1 MNGPRADAAAPTGK
15 PATPKPAAP
24 KAAAP
29 EAATPEPATLKAAN
43 RPDHP
48 PKPRFALAVGVVGHR
63 LRHWDDAKHGT
74 DGRPLRAEQ
83 LQKIA
88 GDIQLALK
96 AIKSAAI
103 QAYRDHESL
112 FDDTPDAQRAPELT
126 LVSTL
131 ADGADTLAA
140 KAALDLGYAL
150 DVPLPFAVA
159 EYEKDFSS
167 VAVDGH
173 IPLQNFR
180 ALVGKARSVLQLPGQ
195 RRTEADTKQQGN
207 LKENRAYEAAGL
219 TVLNQ
224 ADILLAIW
232 DGEGSRGRGGTAEMV
247 AEAARQQ
254 IPIIHVD
261 ANGEAEPRILGGG
274 AGGELYV
281 AADAV
286 EDLTPVE
293 LEMGLARLVEDLVR
307 PPAAVP
313 SKREQLGLIERYAP
327 SLASEVD
334 ALRGFLHDRFRRRNL
349 RPEFPIMLAMS
360 GVRERRYTDYWPNA
374 PAELADGYLALSPQT
389 SECGPS
395 TAAILAEAY
404 GWADA
409 ISIRFAQVFR
419 SAVIANFTLAACTI
433 ILAAFSLVL
442 PPERKIFFVT
452 AELVMI
458 GLILVNTM
466 RGWWVGWHRRWFE
479 AREVAERLR
488 AALPL
493 WALGIRP
500 ATFFGQEP
508 TWTGWY
514 ARAIVRGQG
523 MRNARQNPDWL
534 AEAHSTL
541 QKVLRDQCTYHIK
554 SAEQM
559 GKLERRIELL
569 GLVLFFATFV
579 LALAF
584 LFYLLKYS
592 PSHGDIPLLPH
603 GTVVLYRAVIVV
615 TALSASLPALA
626 SAIYAIRIIG
636 DFGGSARRSERTL
649 AALESLQK
657 ATERDA
663 DDLRALRV
671 IARAAA
677 EAMLG
682 DVASWRLATE
692 SRALDIP

>member
-1 MNGPRADAAAPTGK
+1 MNGPRADTAAPTGNS
-15 PATPKPAAP
+15 ATPQG
-24 KAAAP
+24 
-29 EAATPEPATLKAAN
+29 AN
-43 RPDHP
+43 RSDHP
-48 PKPRFALAVGVVGHR
+48 PKPRFALAIGIVGHR
-63 LRHWDDAKHGT
+63 LRHWDDAKPRT
-74 DGRPLRAEQ
+74 DGRPLPAEQ

-88 GDIQLALK
+88 GDIQLALN

-103 QAYRDHESL
+103 KAYRDHEAL
-112 FDDTPDAQRAPELT
+112 FDDTPDAKQRAPELT

-131 ADGADTLAA
+131 ADGADTIAA

-150 DVPLPFAVA
+150 DVPLPFAPA
-159 EYEKDFSS
+159 DYEKDFNSD
-167 VAVDGH
+167 AVDGRE
-173 IPLQNFR
+173 PLQDFR
-180 ALVGKARSVLQLPGQ
+180 TLVGKARSVLQLPGQ

-224 ADILLAIW
+224 ADILLAVW
-232 DGEGSRGRGGTAEMV
+232 DGAGSRGRGGTAEMV
-247 AEAARQQ
+247 AEAARQR

-274 AGGELYV
+274 DELYV

-286 EDLTPVE
+286 EDLTPIE
-293 LEMGLARLVEDLVR
+293 LELGLAKLVEDLVR

-313 SKREQLGLIERYAP
+313 SKREQLGLIARYAP

-334 ALRGFLHDRFRRRNL
+334 ALKGFLGDRFRRRNL
-349 RPEFPIMLAMS
+349 RPEFPIMLAVA
-360 GVRERRYTDYWPNA
+360 GVRKCRPTDYRPNT
-374 PAELADGYLALSPQT
+374 PAELANGYMALSSPA
-389 SECGPS
+389 SDCGS
-395 TAAILAEAY
+395 TAAMILAEAY

-409 ISIRFAQVFR
+409 IGIRFAQVFR
-419 SAVIANFTLAACTI
+419 SAVVANFTLAACTI
-433 ILAAFSLVL
+433 ILAASSVAFD
-442 PPERKIFFVT
+442 PEKKIIFVFV
-452 AELVMI
+452 E
-458 GLILVNTM
+458 LILIGIILINTM
-466 RGWWVGWHRRWFE
+466 RGWWAGWHQRWFE

-488 AALPL
+488 TALPL

-514 ARAIVRGQG
+514 ARAIVRSQG
-523 MRNARQNPDWL
+523 MRNAGQNPNWL
-534 AEAHSTL
+534 ADAHSTL
-541 QKVLRDQCTYHIK
+541 QKVLDDQRSYHIK

-559 GKLERRIELL
+559 RKLEHRLELL
-569 GLVLFFATFV
+569 GLALFILTFA

-584 LFYLLKYS
+584 LVYLKYS
-592 PSHGDIPLLPH
+592 PSHRVDIPSLPH
-603 GTVVLYRAVIVV
+603 GTVVLYRTIILV

-626 SAIYAIRIIG
+626 SALYAIRIIG
-636 DFGGSARRSERTL
+636 DFGGIARRSERTL
-649 AALESLQK
+649 AALEALQK
-657 ATERDA
+657 AAKRDA

>member
-1 MNGPRADAAAPTGK
+1 MNGPRAAAAAPTGK
-15 PATPKPAAP
+15 PATPQASTP
-24 KAAAP
+24 KAANP
-29 EAATPEPATLKAAN
+29 PG
-43 RPDHP
+43 HP
-48 PKPRFALAVGVVGHR
+48 PKPRFALAIGIVGHR
-63 LRHWDDAKHGT
+63 LRHWGDAKEGT
-74 DGRPLRAEQ
+74 DGRPLRVKQ
-83 LQKIA
+83 LHKIA
-88 GDIQLALK
+88 SDIQLALK
-96 AIKSAAI
+96 AIKSAAV
-103 QAYRDHESL
+103 QAYHDHESL
-112 FDDTPDAQRAPELT
+112 FDDTPDVKQRAPELT

-131 ADGADTLAA
+131 ADGADTIAA
-140 KAALDLGYAL
+140 TAALDLGYAL

-167 VAVDGH
+167 DAVDGQ
-173 IPLQNFR
+173 IPLRNFR
-180 ALVGKARSVLQLPGQ
+180 SLLGKAHSILQLPGQ
-195 RRTEADTKQQGN
+195 RRTEGDTERQGH
-207 LKENRAYEAAGL
+207 LKENRAYEAAGV

-247 AEAARQQ
+247 AEAARQR

-274 AGGELYV
+274 GELYV

-293 LEMGLARLVEDLVR
+293 LETGLANLVEDLVR

-327 SLASEVD
+327 ALASETD
-334 ALRGFLHDRFRRRNL
+334 ALKGFLGDRFGRRNL
-349 RPEFPIMLAMS
+349 RPEFPIMLAMAW
-360 GVRERRYTDYWPNA
+360 VRKCRRTDYRPNA
-374 PAELADGYLALSPQT
+374 PAELADGYLALSRQA
-389 SECGPS
+389 SDCGPS
-395 TAAILAEAY
+395 TANILAEAY

-419 SAVIANFTLAACTI
+419 SAVVANFTLAAWTI
-433 ILAAFSLVL
+433 ILAVFSLTFDQEQKTLFVAAEFVL
-442 PPERKIFFVT
+442 
-452 AELVMI
+452 I
-458 GLILVNTM
+458 GLIVLNTVAGW
-466 RGWWVGWHRRWFE
+466 RGGWHRRWFE

-488 AALPL
+488 TALPL

-500 ATFFGQEP
+500 ATFFGREP

-514 ARAIVRGQG
+514 ARAIVRSQG
-523 MRNARQNPDWL
+523 MLNAGQNSDWL
-534 AEAHSTL
+534 ANAHSTL
-541 QKVLRDQCTYHIK
+541 QKVLDDQCSYHIK

-559 GKLERRIELL
+559 GELEHRLEIL
-569 GLVLFFATFV
+569 GLFLFIATLV
-579 LALAF
+579 LAVVFVGF
-584 LFYLLKYS
+584 LQLY
-592 PSHGDIPLLPH
+592 PPTHEH
-603 GTVVLYRAVIVV
+603 VVLV
-615 TALSASLPALA
+615 TAISASLPALA

-649 AALESLQK
+649 VALEALKRAAQ
-657 ATERDA
+657 RDA

>member
-15 PATPKPAAP
+15 PATP
-24 KAAAP
+24 
-29 EAATPEPATLKAAN
+29 EVAN

-48 PKPRFALAVGVVGHR
+48 PKPRFALAIGIVGHR
-63 LRHWDDAKHGT
+63 LRHWDDAKKGA
-74 DGRPLRAEQ
+74 DGRPLQADK

-103 QAYRDHESL
+103 QAYRDHGSL
-112 FDDTPDAQRAPELT
+112 FDDTPDAKQRAPELT

-131 ADGADTLAA
+131 ADGADTIAA

-150 DVPLPFAVA
+150 DVPLPFALA
-159 EYEKDFSS
+159 DYEKEFSS
-167 VAVDGH
+167 DAAAGH
-173 IPLQNFR
+173 IPLQDFR
-180 ALVGKARSVLQLPGQ
+180 TLVGKARSVLQLPGQ
-195 RRTEADTKQQGN
+195 RRTGADTKQQGD

-247 AEAARQQ
+247 AEAARQR

-261 ANGEAEPRILGGG
+261 ANGEAEPRILGR
-274 AGGELYV
+274 GGELYV

-293 LEMGLARLVEDLVR
+293 LEMGLAKLVEDLVR
-307 PPAAVP
+307 PPVP
-313 SKREQLGLIERYAP
+313 VPHKRGRRGLIERYAP
-327 SLASEVD
+327 SLASETV
-334 ALRGFLHDRFRRRNL
+334 ALKRFLGERFRRRNL

-360 GVRERRYTDYWPNA
+360 GVRDRRHTDYWPNA
-374 PAELADGYLALSPQT
+374 PTELAEGYLALSPPA
-389 SECGPS
+389 SDSGPS
-395 TAAILAEAY
+395 TANILAEAY
-404 GWADA
+404 GWADV

-419 SAVIANFTLAACTI
+419 SAVIANFTLAALTIVLAVFSLTFDQEQKTRFVIAESFFI
-433 ILAAFSLVL
+433 IL
-442 PPERKIFFVT
+442 
-452 AELVMI
+452 
-458 GLILVNTM
+458 ILFNTM

-488 AALPL
+488 TALPL

-514 ARAIVRGQG
+514 ARAIVRSQG
-523 MRNARQNPDWL
+523 MRNAKQNPDWL
-534 AEAHSTL
+534 ADAHSTL
-541 QKVLRDQCTYHIK
+541 QKVLDDQCSYHVK

-559 GKLERRIELL
+559 GKLERRIERL
-569 GLVLFFATFV
+569 GLFLFIATLL
-579 LALAF
+579 LALVFFGF
-584 LFYLLKYS
+584 LWRC
-592 PSHGDIPLLPH
+592 PPTHEH
-603 GTVVLYRAVIVV
+603 VVLV
-615 TALSASLPALA
+615 TAISASLPALA

-657 ATERDA
+657 AAERDA
-663 DDLRALRV
+663 SDLRALRV

>member
-15 PATPKPAAP
+15 PATP
-24 KAAAP
+24 
-29 EAATPEPATLKAAN
+29 EVAN

-48 PKPRFALAVGVVGHR
+48 PKPRFALAIGIVGHR
-63 LRHWDDAKHGT
+63 LRHWDDAKKGA
-74 DGRPLRAEQ
+74 DGRPLQADK

-88 GDIQLALK
+88 GDIRLALK

-103 QAYRDHESL
+103 QAYRDHGSL
-112 FDDTPDAQRAPELT
+112 FDDTPDAKQRAPELT

-131 ADGADTLAA
+131 ADGADTIAA

-150 DVPLPFAVA
+150 DVPLPFALA
-159 EYEKDFSS
+159 DYEKEFSS
-167 VAVDGH
+167 DAADGH
-173 IPLQNFR
+173 IPLQDFR
-180 ALVGKARSVLQLPGQ
+180 TLVGKARSVLQLPGQ
-195 RRTEADTKQQGN
+195 RRTRADTKQQGD

-247 AEAARQQ
+247 AEAARQR

-261 ANGEAEPRILGGG
+261 ANGEAEPRILGR
-274 AGGELYV
+274 GGELYV

-293 LEMGLARLVEDLVR
+293 LEMGLAKLVEDLVR

-313 SKREQLGLIERYAP
+313 NKGERRGLIERYAP
-327 SLASEVD
+327 SLASETV
-334 ALRGFLHDRFRRRNL
+334 ALERFLGERFRRRNL

-360 GVRERRYTDYWPNA
+360 GVRDRRHTDYWPNA
-374 PAELADGYLALSPQT
+374 PTELAEGYLALSPPA
-389 SECGPS
+389 SDSGPS
-395 TAAILAEAY
+395 TANILAEAY
-404 GWADA
+404 GWADV

-419 SAVIANFTLAACTI
+419 SAVIANFTLAALTI
-433 ILAAFSLVL
+433 ILAVFSLTFDQEQKAHFVIA
-442 PPERKIFFVT
+442 ESFFIV
-452 AELVMI
+452 
-458 GLILVNTM
+458 LILFNTM

-488 AALPL
+488 TALPL

-514 ARAIVRGQG
+514 ARAIVRSQG
-523 MRNARQNPDWL
+523 MRDAGQNPDWL
-534 AEAHSTL
+534 ADAHSTL
-541 QKVLRDQCTYHIK
+541 QKVLDDQCSYHVK

-559 GKLERRIELL
+559 GKLERRIERL
-569 GLVLFFATFV
+569 GLFLFIATLL
-579 LALAF
+579 LALVFFGF
-584 LFYLLKYS
+584 LWRC
-592 PSHGDIPLLPH
+592 PPTHEH
-603 GTVVLYRAVIVV
+603 VVLV
-615 TALSASLPALA
+615 TAISASLPALA

-649 AALESLQK
+649 AALELLQK
-657 ATERDA
+657 AAERDA
-663 DDLRALRV
+663 GDLRALRV

>member
-15 PATPKPAAP
+15 PATP
-24 KAAAP
+24 
-29 EAATPEPATLKAAN
+29 EADN

-48 PKPRFALAVGVVGHR
+48 PKPRFALAIGIVGHR
-63 LRHWDDAKHGT
+63 LRHWDDA

-96 AIKSAAI
+96 AIKGAAI
-103 QAYRDHESL
+103 QAYRDHGTL
-112 FDDTPDAQRAPELT
+112 FDDTPDAQQRAPELT

-131 ADGADTLAA
+131 ADGADTIAA

-150 DVPLPFAVA
+150 DVPLPFALA
-159 EYEKDFSS
+159 DYEKDFSS
-167 VAVDGH
+167 EAVDGRT
-173 IPLQNFR
+173 PLQDFR

-247 AEAARQQ
+247 AEAARQR

-261 ANGEAEPRILGGG
+261 ANGEAEPRILGG
-274 AGGELYV
+274 GGELYV

-293 LEMGLARLVEDLVR
+293 LEMGLAKLVEDLVR
-307 PPAAVP
+307 PPVAVP
-313 SKREQLGLIERYAP
+313 SEREQLGLIERRAP

-334 ALRGFLHDRFRRRNL
+334 TLKRFLGDRFRRRNF
-349 RPEFPIMLAMS
+349 RPEFPLMLAIAC
-360 GVRERRYTDYWPNA
+360 VRKCRLTDYRPNA
-374 PAELADGYLALSPQT
+374 PAELADGYLALLRQAFDG
-389 SECGPS
+389 GPS
-395 TAAILAEAY
+395 TAKILAEAY
-404 GWADA
+404 GWGDA

-419 SAVIANFTLAACTI
+419 SAVVANFTLAAWTI
-433 ILAAFSLVL
+433 ILAVFSLTFDQ
-442 PPERKIFFVT
+442 ERKALFVF
-452 AELVMI
+452 AEAVLI
-458 GLILVNTM
+458 GLIVFNTVAGW
-466 RGWWVGWHRRWFE
+466 RGSWHRRWFE

-488 AALPL
+488 TALPL

-514 ARAIVRGQG
+514 ARAIVRSQG
-523 MRNARQNPDWL
+523 MRNAGQNSDWL
-534 AEAHSTL
+534 ADAHSTL
-541 QKVLRDQCTYHIK
+541 QKVLRDQCSYHIR

-559 GKLERRIELL
+559 GKLEHRLELF
-569 GLVLFFATFV
+569 GLFLFVAT
-579 LALAF
+579 LALAAVFVGF
-584 LFYLLKYS
+584 LCLY
-592 PSHGDIPLLPH
+592 PPTHEH
-603 GTVVLYRAVIVV
+603 VVLV
-615 TALSASLPALA
+615 TAISASLPALA

-657 ATERDA
+657 AAARDA
-663 DDLRALRV
+663 GDLRALRV

>member
-1 MNGPRADAAAPTGK
+1 MNGPRAAAAPTGK
-15 PATPKPAAP
+15 PPMAEATDWA
-24 KAAAP
+24 
-29 EAATPEPATLKAAN
+29 
-43 RPDHP
+43 DHP
-48 PKPRFALAVGVVGHR
+48 PKPRFALAIGIVGHR
-63 LRHWDDAKHGT
+63 LRHWDDAKKGT
-74 DGRPLRAEQ
+74 DGRPWRTEQ

-96 AIKSAAI
+96 AVKSAAI

-112 FDDTPDAQRAPELT
+112 FDDTPDAKQRAPELT

-131 ADGADTLAA
+131 ADGADTIAA

-150 DVPLPFAVA
+150 DVPLPFALA
-159 EYEKDFSS
+159 DYEKDFSS
-167 VAVDGH
+167 DAVDGH

-180 ALVGKARSVLQLPGQ
+180 ALVGQARSVLQLPGQ
-195 RRTEADTKQQGN
+195 RRTEADTKKQGN

-247 AEAARQQ
+247 AEAARQR

-261 ANGEAEPRILGGG
+261 ANGEAEPRILGR
-274 AGGELYV
+274 GGELYV

-293 LEMGLARLVEDLVR
+293 LEMGLAKLVEDLVR

-313 SKREQLGLIERYAP
+313 NEGERLGLIERYAP
-327 SLASEVD
+327 SLASETD
-334 ALRGFLHDRFRRRNL
+334 ALKRFLGDRFRRRNL
-349 RPEFPIMLAMS
+349 RPEFPIMLAMAW
-360 GVRERRYTDYWPNA
+360 VRKCRPTDYRPN
-374 PAELADGYLALSPQT
+374 PPTELADGYLALSPPA
-389 SECGPS
+389 SDRGPS
-395 TAAILAEAY
+395 TATILAEAY

-419 SAVIANFTLAACTI
+419 SAVIANFTLAALTI
-433 ILAAFSLVL
+433 ILAVFSLTFDQGQKALFVVAESVL
-442 PPERKIFFVT
+442 
-452 AELVMI
+452 I
-458 GLILVNTM
+458 GLILINTM

-479 AREVAERLR
+479 SREVAERLR
-488 AALPL
+488 TALPL

-514 ARAIVRGQG
+514 ARAIVRSQG

-534 AEAHSTL
+534 ADAHSTL
-541 QKVLRDQCTYHIK
+541 QKVLGDQCTYHIR

-559 GKLERRIELL
+559 GKLERRIERL
-569 GLVLFFATFV
+569 GLFLFFATLL
-579 LALAF
+579 LALVF
-584 LFYLLKYS
+584 LGFLWLCR
-592 PSHGDIPLLPH
+592 PTHEH
-603 GTVVLYRAVIVV
+603 VVLV
-615 TALSASLPALA
+615 TAISASLPALA

-649 AALESLQK
+649 AALELLQEAAK
-657 ATERDA
+657 RDA

>member
-15 PATPKPAAP
+15 PAMA
-24 KAAAP
+24 
-29 EAATPEPATLKAAN
+29 EAAD

-48 PKPRFALAVGVVGHR
+48 PKPRFALAIGIVGHR
-63 LRHWDDAKHGT
+63 LRHWDDEKNAT
-74 DGRPLRAEQ
+74 DGRPLRTEQ

-88 GDIQLALK
+88 GDIELALK
-96 AIKSAAI
+96 AVKSAAI
-103 QAYRDHESL
+103 EAYRDHKSL
-112 FDDTPDAQRAPELT
+112 FDDTPDAKQRAPELT

-131 ADGADTLAA
+131 ADGADTIAA
-140 KAALDLGYAL
+140 KAALDIGYAL
-150 DVPLPFAVA
+150 DVPLPFALA
-159 EYEKDFSS
+159 DYEMDFSS
-167 VAVDGH
+167 VAVDGR

-180 ALVGKARSVLQLPGQ
+180 TLVEQARSVLQLPGQ

-247 AEAARQQ
+247 AEAARQR

-261 ANGEAEPRILGGG
+261 ANGEAKPRILGR
-274 AGGELYV
+274 GGELYV

-286 EDLTPVE
+286 EDLRPVD
-293 LEMGLARLVEDLVR
+293 LEMGLAKLVEDLVR
-307 PPAAVP
+307 PPVP
-313 SKREQLGLIERYAP
+313 VPHKRGWLGLIERYAP
-327 SLASEVD
+327 SLASETD
-334 ALRGFLHDRFRRRNL
+334 ALKRFLRDRFRRRNL

-360 GVRERRYTDYWPNA
+360 GVRDRSHTDYWPNA
-374 PAELADGYLALSPQT
+374 PAELAEGYLALSPPAPD
-389 SECGPS
+389 SGPS
-395 TAAILAEAY
+395 TAKILAEAY

-419 SAVIANFTLAACTI
+419 SAVIANFTLAALTI
-433 ILAAFSLVL
+433 ILAAFSLAL
-442 PPERKIFFVT
+442 SPDRKIVFVGV
-452 AELVMI
+452 ELVLI
-458 GLILVNTM
+458 GLILINTM
-466 RGWWVGWHRRWFE
+466 RGWWTGWHRRWFE

-514 ARAIVRGQG
+514 ARAIVRSQG
-523 MRNARQNPDWL
+523 MRNARQDPNWL
-534 AEAHSTL
+534 ADAHSTL
-541 QKVLRDQCTYHIK
+541 QKALDDQRTYHIK
-554 SAEQM
+554 SAAQM
-559 GKLERRIELL
+559 GKLERRIELF
-569 GLVLFFATFV
+569 GLVLFIATFV
-579 LALAF
+579 LGAAF
-584 LFYLLKYS
+584 LVYLKCS
-592 PSHGDIPLLPH
+592 PPHVVDIPSLPP
-603 GTVVLYRAVIVV
+603 GTVVRNWDAILV
-615 TALSASLPALA
+615 TALSASLPAAA
-626 SAIYAIRIIG
+626 SALYAIRIIG

-649 AALESLQK
+649 AALESLQR
-657 ATERDA
+657 AAERDA
-663 DDLRALRV
+663 GDLRALRV

>member
-15 PATPKPAAP
+15 PATP
-24 KAAAP
+24 
-29 EAATPEPATLKAAN
+29 EVAN
-43 RPDHP
+43 RSDHP
-48 PKPRFALAVGVVGHR
+48 PKPRFALAIGIVGHR
-63 LRHWDDAKHGT
+63 LRHWDDA
-74 DGRPLRAEQ
+74 DGRPLPAEQ

-103 QAYRDHESL
+103 QAYRDHGAL
-112 FDDTPDAQRAPELT
+112 FDDTPNAQRRAPELT

-131 ADGADTLAA
+131 ADGADTIAA

-159 EYEKDFSS
+159 DYEKDFSS
-167 VAVDGH
+167 DAVDGH
-173 IPLQNFR
+173 TPLQDFR

-195 RRTEADTKQQGN
+195 RRTEADTKKQGN

-247 AEAARQQ
+247 AEAARQR

-261 ANGEAEPRILGGG
+261 ANGEAEPRILGDGS
-274 AGGELYV
+274 ELYV

-293 LEMGLARLVEDLVR
+293 LEMGLAKLVEDLVR
-307 PPAAVP
+307 PPAAVTN
-313 SKREQLGLIERYAP
+313 KRGRPGLIERYAP
-327 SLASEVD
+327 SLASETV
-334 ALRGFLHDRFRRRNL
+334 ALKRFLGDRFRRRNL
-349 RPEFPIMLAMS
+349 RPEFPIMLAVAW
-360 GVRERRYTDYWPNA
+360 VRKCRLTDYRPNP
-374 PAELADGYLALSPQT
+374 PAELAEGYLALSPPA
-389 SECGPS
+389 SDSGPS
-395 TAAILAEAY
+395 TAKILAEAY

-419 SAVIANFTLAACTI
+419 SAVVANFTLAALTI
-433 ILAAFSLVL
+433 ILATFSLTL
-442 PPERKIFFVT
+442 SQDRKIVFV
-452 AELVMI
+452 AIEFVLI
-458 GLILVNTM
+458 GLVLINTM
-466 RGWWVGWHRRWFE
+466 RGWWAGWHRRWFE

-488 AALPL
+488 TALPL

-514 ARAIVRGQG
+514 ARAIVRS
-523 MRNARQNPDWL
+523 QNPEWL

-541 QKVLRDQCTYHIK
+541 QKVLDDQCTYHIR

-559 GKLERRIELL
+559 GKLERRIERL
-569 GLVLFFATFV
+569 GLALFILTFV
-579 LALAF
+579 LAMAF
-584 LFYLLKYS
+584 LVYLKYS
-592 PSHGDIPLLPH
+592 PSHRFDIPSLPH
-603 GTVVLYRAVIVV
+603 GTVVLYKAVILV

-649 AALESLQK
+649 AALELLQK
-657 ATERDA
+657 AAARDA

>member
-15 PATPKPAAP
+15 PATPK
-24 KAAAP
+24 
-29 EAATPEPATLKAAN
+29 AAN

-48 PKPRFALAVGVVGHR
+48 PKPRFTLAIGIVGHR
-63 LRHWDDAKHGT
+63 LRHWDDAKKGA

-88 GDIQLALK
+88 GDIQLVLK

-103 QAYRDHESL
+103 QAYRDHGAL
-112 FDDTPDAQRAPELT
+112 FDDTPDAEQRAPELT

-131 ADGADTLAA
+131 ADGADTIAA

-167 VAVDGH
+167 DAVDGR

-180 ALVGKARSVLQLPGQ
+180 ALVAQARSVLQLPGQ
-195 RRTEADTKQQGN
+195 RRTEADTEKQGN

-261 ANGEAEPRILGGG
+261 ANGRAEPRILGGG
-274 AGGELYV
+274 SELYV
-281 AADAV
+281 TADAV

-293 LEMGLARLVEDLVR
+293 LAMGLAKLVEDLVR
-307 PPAAVP
+307 PPAEAP
-313 SKREQLGLIERYAP
+313 SELERLGLIERHAP

-334 ALRGFLHDRFRRRNL
+334 TLKRFLGDRFRRWNF

-360 GVRERRYTDYWPNA
+360 GVRDRRHTDYQPKA
-374 PAELADGYLALSPQT
+374 PAELADGYLALSPPAPD
-389 SECGPS
+389 CGPS
-395 TAAILAEAY
+395 TAMILAEAY
-404 GWADA
+404 GWADT

-419 SAVIANFTLAACTI
+419 SAVVANFTLAACTI
-433 ILAAFSLVL
+433 ILAVFSLSFDQEQKILFVFAEAVL
-442 PPERKIFFVT
+442 
-452 AELVMI
+452 I
-458 GLILVNTM
+458 GLIVFNTVAGW
-466 RGWWVGWHRRWFE
+466 RGGWHRRWFE

-488 AALPL
+488 TALPL

-514 ARAIVRGQG
+514 ARAIVRSQG
-523 MRNARQNPDWL
+523 MRNAGQNSNWL
-534 AEAHSTL
+534 ADAHSTL
-541 QKVLRDQCTYHIK
+541 QKVLDDQCSYHVK

-559 GKLERRIELL
+559 GKLEHRLELL
-569 GLVLFFATFV
+569 GLFLFIATLV
-579 LALAF
+579 LAVVFVGF
-584 LFYLLKYS
+584 LYLY
-592 PSHGDIPLLPH
+592 PPTHEN
-603 GTVVLYRAVIVV
+603 VVLV
-615 TALSASLPALA
+615 TAISASLPALA

-649 AALESLQK
+649 AALELLKK
-657 ATERDA
+657 AAERDA
-663 DDLRALRV
+663 GDLRALRV

>member
-15 PATPKPAAP
+15 PATP
-24 KAAAP
+24 
-29 EAATPEPATLKAAN
+29 EAAK

-48 PKPRFALAVGVVGHR
+48 PKPRFALAIGIVGHR
-63 LRHWDDAKHGT
+63 LRHWDDAKQGT

-103 QAYRDHESL
+103 QAYRDHKAL
-112 FDDTPDAQRAPELT
+112 FDDTPDPQQRAPELI

-131 ADGADTLAA
+131 ADGADTIAA
-140 KAALDLGYAL
+140 KAALDLDYAL
-150 DVPLPFAVA
+150 DVPLPFALA
-159 EYEKDFSS
+159 EYEKDFSAD
-167 VAVDGH
+167 AVDGQ

-180 ALVGKARSVLQLPGQ
+180 ALVGQARSVLQLPGQ
-195 RRTEADTKQQGN
+195 RRTEADTEYQGK

-247 AEAARQQ
+247 AEAARQR

-274 AGGELYV
+274 SELYV

-293 LEMGLARLVEDLVR
+293 LAMGLAKLVEDLVR

-313 SKREQLGLIERYAP
+313 SKREQLGLIARYAP

-334 ALRGFLHDRFRRRNL
+334 ALKAFLDDRFRRRNL

-360 GVRERRYTDYWPNA
+360 GVRERRHADYWPNA
-374 PAELADGYLALSPQT
+374 PAELADGYLALAPPATGCS
-389 SECGPS
+389 SS
-395 TAAILAEAY
+395 TAAVLAEAY

-419 SAVIANFTLAACTI
+419 GAVIANFTLAACTI

-442 PPERKIFFVT
+442 PPERKVFFVT
-452 AELVMI
+452 AELVLI
-458 GLILVNTM
+458 GLILINTM

-514 ARAIVRGQG
+514 ARAIVRSQG
-523 MRNARQNPDWL
+523 MRNATQNPHWL
-534 AEAHSTL
+534 AGAHSTL
-541 QKVLRDQCTYHIK
+541 QKVLRDQCAYHIK

-592 PSHGDIPLLPH
+592 PSHGDIPSLPH

-649 AALESLQK
+649 AALELLQK
-657 ATERDA
+657 AAERDA

>member
-1 MNGPRADAAAPTGK
+1 MNGPGADAAAPTDK
-15 PATPKPAAP
+15 PGT
-24 KAAAP
+24 P
-29 EAATPEPATLKAAN
+29 EAAN
-43 RPDHP
+43 RSDQP
-48 PKPRFALAVGVVGHR
+48 PKPRFALAIGIVGHR
-63 LRHWDDAKHGT
+63 LRHWDDA
-74 DGRPLRAEQ
+74 DGRPLRPEQ
-83 LQKIA
+83 LQNIA

-96 AIKSAAI
+96 AVKSAAI
-103 QAYRDHESL
+103 QAYRDHGAL
-112 FDDTPDAQRAPELT
+112 FDDTPDAQQRAPELT

-131 ADGADTLAA
+131 ADGADTIAA

-150 DVPLPFAVA
+150 DVPLPFALA
-159 EYEKDFSS
+159 DYEKDFSS
-167 VAVDGH
+167 DAVDGH
-173 IPLQNFR
+173 IPLQDFR

-247 AEAARQQ
+247 AEAARQR

-261 ANGEAEPRILGGG
+261 ANGRSEPRILGGG
-274 AGGELYV
+274 SELYV

-293 LEMGLARLVEDLVR
+293 LAMGLAKLVEDLVR

-313 SKREQLGLIERYAP
+313 SEREQLGLIERRAP

-334 ALRGFLHDRFRRRNL
+334 TLKRFLGDRFRRRNF
-349 RPEFPIMLAMS
+349 RPEFPLMLAIAW
-360 GVRERRYTDYWPNA
+360 VRKCRLTDYRPNA
-374 PAELADGYLALSPQT
+374 PAELADGYLALSRQA
-389 SECGPS
+389 SDGRPS
-395 TAAILAEAY
+395 TAKILAEAY

-419 SAVIANFTLAACTI
+419 SAVVANFTLAAWTI
-433 ILAAFSLVL
+433 ILAAFSLTFDQEQKALFVFAEAVL
-442 PPERKIFFVT
+442 
-452 AELVMI
+452 I
-458 GLILVNTM
+458 GLIVFNTVAGW
-466 RGWWVGWHRRWFE
+466 RGSWHRRWFE

-488 AALPL
+488 TALPL

-514 ARAIVRGQG
+514 ARAIVRSQG
-523 MRNARQNPDWL
+523 MRNAGQNSDWL
-534 AEAHSTL
+534 ADAHSTL
-541 QKVLRDQCTYHIK
+541 QKVLRDQCSYHIK

-559 GKLERRIELL
+559 GKLEHRIELL
-569 GLVLFFATFV
+569 GLALFILTFG
-579 LALAF
+579 LAVVFF
-584 LFYLLKYS
+584 LYLKYW
-592 PSHGDIPLLPH
+592 PSHGVAIPSPP
-603 GTVVLYRAVIVV
+603 GTVVLHRTVIVV

-626 SAIYAIRIIG
+626 SALYAIRIIG
-636 DFGGSARRSERTL
+636 DFGSIARRSERTL

-657 ATERDA
+657 AAERDA

>member
-15 PATPKPAAP
+15 PATP
-24 KAAAP
+24 
-29 EAATPEPATLKAAN
+29 EVAN

-48 PKPRFALAVGVVGHR
+48 PKPRFALAIGIVGHR
-63 LRHWDDAKHGT
+63 LRHWDDAKKGA
-74 DGRPLRAEQ
+74 DGRPLQADK

-88 GDIQLALK
+88 GDIRLALK

-103 QAYRDHESL
+103 QAYRDHGSL
-112 FDDTPDAQRAPELT
+112 FDDTPDAKQRAPELT

-131 ADGADTLAA
+131 ADGADTIAA

-150 DVPLPFAVA
+150 DVPLPFALA
-159 EYEKDFSS
+159 DYEKEFSS
-167 VAVDGH
+167 DAAAGH
-173 IPLQNFR
+173 IPLQDFR
-180 ALVGKARSVLQLPGQ
+180 TLVGKARSVLQLPGQ
-195 RRTEADTKQQGN
+195 RRTRADTKQQGD

-247 AEAARQQ
+247 AEAARQR

-261 ANGEAEPRILGGG
+261 ANGEAEPRILGR
-274 AGGELYV
+274 GGELYV

-293 LEMGLARLVEDLVR
+293 LEMGLAKLVEDLVR

-313 SKREQLGLIERYAP
+313 NKGERRGLIERYAP
-327 SLASEVD
+327 SLASETV
-334 ALRGFLHDRFRRRNL
+334 ALERFLGERFRRRNL

-360 GVRERRYTDYWPNA
+360 GVRDRRHTDYWPNA
-374 PAELADGYLALSPQT
+374 PTELAEGYLALSPPA
-389 SECGPS
+389 SDSGPS
-395 TAAILAEAY
+395 TANILAEAY
-404 GWADA
+404 GWADV

-419 SAVIANFTLAACTI
+419 SAVIANFTLAALTI
-433 ILAAFSLVL
+433 ILAVFSLTFDQEQKAHFVIA
-442 PPERKIFFVT
+442 ESFFIV
-452 AELVMI
+452 
-458 GLILVNTM
+458 LILFNTM

-488 AALPL
+488 TALPL

-514 ARAIVRGQG
+514 ARAIVRSQG
-523 MRNARQNPDWL
+523 MRDAGQNPDWL
-534 AEAHSTL
+534 ADAHSTL
-541 QKVLRDQCTYHIK
+541 QKVLDDQCSYHVK

-559 GKLERRIELL
+559 GKLERRIERL
-569 GLVLFFATFV
+569 GLFLFIATLL
-579 LALAF
+579 LALVFFGF
-584 LFYLLKYS
+584 LWRC
-592 PSHGDIPLLPH
+592 PPTHEH
-603 GTVVLYRAVIVV
+603 VVLV
-615 TALSASLPALA
+615 TAISASLPALA

-649 AALESLQK
+649 AALELLQK
-657 ATERDA
+657 AAERDA
-663 DDLRALRV
+663 GDLRALRV

>member
-1 MNGPRADAAAPTGK
+1 MNGPLADPAAPTGK
-15 PATPKPAAP
+15 PATPQ
-24 KAAAP
+24 
-29 EAATPEPATLKAAN
+29 AATPEAAN
-43 RPDHP
+43 RSDHP
-48 PKPRFALAVGVVGHR
+48 PKPRFALAIGIVGHR
-63 LRHWDDAKHGT
+63 LKHWDDAKGI
-74 DGRPLRAEQ
+74 DGRSLRTEY

-88 GDIQLALK
+88 GDVHLALK

-103 QAYRDHESL
+103 QAYHDHEPL
-112 FDDTPDAQRAPELT
+112 FDDAADAKQRAPELT
-126 LVSTL
+126 LVSAL
-131 ADGADTLAA
+131 ADGADTIAA

-150 DVPLPFAVA
+150 DVPLPFALV

-167 VAVDGH
+167 VAVDGQ

-180 ALVGKARSVLQLPGQ
+180 ALVGNARSVLQLPGQ
-195 RRTEADTKQQGN
+195 RRTEADTKRQGN

-247 AEAARQQ
+247 AEAARQR

-261 ANGEAEPRILGGG
+261 ANGEAKPRILGGG
-274 AGGELYV
+274 DKLYV

-293 LEMGLARLVEDLVR
+293 LEMGLAKLVEDLVR

-313 SKREQLGLIERYAP
+313 SKHEQLGLIERYAP
-327 SLASEVD
+327 ALASETD
-334 ALRGFLHDRFRRRNL
+334 ALKRFLGDRFRRRNL
-349 RPEFPIMLAMS
+349 RPEFPIVLAMS
-360 GVRERRYTDYWPNA
+360 GVRDRRHTDYWPNA
-374 PAELADGYLALSPQT
+374 PAELAEGYLALSPPA
-389 SECGPS
+389 SGCGPS
-395 TAAILAEAY
+395 TAKILAEAY

-419 SAVIANFTLAACTI
+419 SAVIANFTLAALTI
-433 ILAAFSLVL
+433 ILAAFSLTL
-442 PPERKIFFVT
+442 SPERKIVFV
-452 AELVMI
+452 AIEFVLI
-458 GLILVNTM
+458 GLILINTM

-488 AALPL
+488 TALPL

-500 ATFFGQEP
+500 AIFFGQEP

-514 ARAIVRGQG
+514 ARAIVRSQG

-534 AEAHSTL
+534 ADAHSTL

-569 GLVLFFATFV
+569 GLFLFFATLL
-579 LALAF
+579 LALVFVGF
-584 LFYLLKYS
+584 LWLC
-592 PSHGDIPLLPH
+592 PPTHEH
-603 GTVVLYRAVIVV
+603 VVLV
-615 TALSASLPALA
+615 TAISASLPALA
-626 SAIYAIRIIG
+626 SAIYAIRVIG

-649 AALESLQK
+649 AALELLQK
-657 ATERDA
+657 AAERDA

>member
-15 PATPKPAAP
+15 PATP
-24 KAAAP
+24 
-29 EAATPEPATLKAAN
+29 EAAN
-43 RPDHP
+43 RLDHP
-48 PKPRFALAVGVVGHR
+48 PKPRFALAIGIVGHR
-63 LRHWDDAKHGT
+63 LRHWDDAKKGA
-74 DGRPLRAEQ
+74 DGRPLRADQ

-103 QAYRDHESL
+103 QAYRDHGSL
-112 FDDTPDAQRAPELT
+112 FDDTPDAKQRAPELT

-131 ADGADTLAA
+131 ADGADTIAA

-150 DVPLPFAVA
+150 DVPLPFALA
-159 EYEKDFSS
+159 DYEKDFSS
-167 VAVDGH
+167 DAVDGH
-173 IPLQNFR
+173 MPLQEFR
-180 ALVGKARSVLQLPGQ
+180 TLVAQARSVLQLPGQ
-195 RRTEADTKQQGN
+195 RRSEADTKQQGN

-247 AEAARQQ
+247 AEAARQR
-254 IPIIHVD
+254 IPIIHVN
-261 ANGEAEPRILGGG
+261 ANGEAEPRILGG
-274 AGGELYV
+274 GGELYV

-293 LEMGLARLVEDLVR
+293 LEMGLAKLVEDLVR

-313 SKREQLGLIERYAP
+313 SKRKPPGLIERHAP
-327 SLASEVD
+327 SLASETD
-334 ALRGFLHDRFRRRNL
+334 ALKWFLSDRFRRRNL

-360 GVRERRYTDYWPNA
+360 GVRERRYTDYWPSA
-374 PAELADGYLALSPQT
+374 PAELAEGYLALSPPA
-389 SECGPS
+389 SDNGPS
-395 TAAILAEAY
+395 TAKILAEAY

-419 SAVIANFTLAACTI
+419 SAVVANFTLAALTI
-433 ILAAFSLVL
+433 VLAAISLAL
-442 PPERKIFFVT
+442 PPDYKDLCVA
-452 AELVMI
+452 AELI
-458 GLILVNTM
+458 LIALILINTT
-466 RGWWVGWHRRWFE
+466 RGWSAGWHQRWFE

-500 ATFFGQEP
+500 ATFFGHEP

-514 ARAIVRGQG
+514 ARAIVRSQG
-523 MRNARQNPDWL
+523 MRNARQNPNWHAD
-534 AEAHSTL
+534 AHATL
-541 QKVLRDQCTYHIK
+541 QKVLRDQRTYHIK

-559 GKLERRIELL
+559 GKLEHRIELL
-569 GLVLFFATFV
+569 GLALFIATFV

-584 LFYLLKYS
+584 FVYLIFS
-592 PSHGDIPLLPH
+592 PPHAVDVPSLPR
-603 GTVVLYRAVIVV
+603 GTVVRYWDAILV
-615 TALSASLPALA
+615 TAASASLPALA
-626 SAIYAIRIIG
+626 SALYAIRIIG
-636 DFGGSARRSERTL
+636 DFGGIARRSERTL
-649 AALESLQK
+649 AALELLQE
-657 ATERDA
+657 AAERNA
-663 DDLRALRV
+663 GDLRALRV